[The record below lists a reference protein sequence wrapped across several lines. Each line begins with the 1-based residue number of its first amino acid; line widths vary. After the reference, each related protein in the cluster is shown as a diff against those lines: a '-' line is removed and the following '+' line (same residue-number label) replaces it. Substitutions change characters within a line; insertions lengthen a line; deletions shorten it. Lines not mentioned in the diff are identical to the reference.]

1 MTASFGHG
9 ADSDFDFA
17 GSSIK
22 DYIEEWDPAFERDQG
37 TIKAIGSDWDAIVMG
52 HRRLKIS
59 LNGAFDP
66 TLDAALYTAY
76 DAATATA
83 FVAYPQG
90 NSSGKVKYSG
100 NCRVVSYKPGPAGGD
115 KVGAS
120 AELVSDGTV
129 TRGTVSP

>member
-1 MTASFGHG
+1 MTAAFGHG

-22 DYIEEWDPAFERDQG
+22 DYIEEWDPAFDRDQA
-37 TIKAIGSDWDAIVMG
+37 TVKAIGADWDAILMG
-52 HRRLKIS
+52 HRRLKMS
-59 LNGAFDP
+59 VKGAFDP
-66 TLDAALYTAY
+66 TLDLAVWTAWTG
-76 DAATATA
+76 ASAVA

-90 NSSGKVKYSG
+90 NTSGKIRYSG

-120 AELVSDGTV
+120 FELVSDGTV
-129 TRGTVSP
+129 TRA